1 VRVSG
6 GWFGTTHGQTV
17 ASTGQQHGVL
27 PQQPMTAKTVLARDA
42 CSTTGAET
50 ART

>member
-17 ASTGQQHGVL
+17 AVL